1 MSPLLELKNLR
12 RAFYGLDVLRG
23 VDLAVAAGG
32 ITGLIGPN
40 GAGKTTLFNV
50 VSGLVPPDA
59 GSVRFDCGE
68 IAGWAPARVTRR
80 GLVRTFQVARG
91 FPKLSVFQHLMLHG
105 RDQPGESLWQAICS
119 TQAVRAR

>member
-1 MSPLLELKNLR
+1 MASSPLLEIKDLR

-59 GSVRFDCGE
+59 G
-68 IAGWAPARVTRR
+68 
-80 GLVRTFQVARG
+80 
-91 FPKLSVFQHLMLHG
+91 
-105 RDQPGESLWQAICS
+105 
-119 TQAVRAR
+119 